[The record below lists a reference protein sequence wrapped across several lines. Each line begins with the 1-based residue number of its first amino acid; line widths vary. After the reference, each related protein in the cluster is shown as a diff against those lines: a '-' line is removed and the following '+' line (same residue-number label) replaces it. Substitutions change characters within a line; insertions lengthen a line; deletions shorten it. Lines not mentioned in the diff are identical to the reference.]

1 MLWWLASGASVRC
14 FRSTPCPSLKGWGD
28 NTQKKITMK
37 KEKPK
42 SEVTSHLTNRE
53 GQGVGL
59 LSHYYEG
66 KIEAGCDEAGRGCL
80 AGSVYAAAVILPD
93 GYQNELLNDS
103 KQLTEKRRYALRET
117 IERDAVAWAVGIV
130 TPEEIDKINIL
141 NASILAMHRALD
153 QLKVRPEAII
163 VDGNRFKPYRPVVNG
178 SAVNI
183 PYTTIVKGDGKYL
196 SIAAASI
203 LAKTYRDDYMNQLA
217 EEYPQ
222 YDWRSNKGYPTKK
235 HRDAI
240 KQYGITPYH
249 RKSYNLLGDGQLS
262 FDF

>member
-1 MLWWLASGASVRC
+1 MLESC
-14 FRSTPCPSLKGWGD
+14 YY
-28 NTQKKITMK
+28 
-37 KEKPK
+37 
-42 SEVTSHLTNRE
+42 
-53 GQGVGL
+53 QGKV
-59 LSHYYEG
+59 
-66 KIEAGCDEAGRGCL
+66 EAGCDEAGRGCL
-80 AGSVYAAAVILPD
+80 AGSVYAAAVILPK

-103 KQLTEKRRYALRET
+103 KQLTEKKRYQLREM

-163 VDGNRFKPYRPVVNG
+163 VDGNRFKKYKDLPH
-178 SAVNI
+178 
-183 PYTTIVKGDGKYL
+183 TTIVKGDGKYL

-203 LAKTYRDDYMNQLA
+203 LAKTYRDDYMNLLA

-222 YDWRSNKGYPTKK
+222 YDWKSNKGYPTKK

-240 KQYGITPYH
+240 RQYGITPYH
-249 RKSYNLLGDGQLS
+249 RKTFNMLGDGQLS
-262 FDF
+262 LNFED